1 MALTSKQRKFLKQQ
15 AHPLKPVVLIG
26 DAGLTDAVVAAAEE
40 AIAHHELIKVR
51 FQQGDREE
59 RRAATEALAERLG
72 AEPVQAIGRVTIF
85 YRPAEE
91 PVIQLPG

>member
-26 DAGLTDAVVAAAEE
+26 DAGLSEAVVNAAEE

-59 RRAATEALAERLG
+59 RRAASEALAERLC

-85 YRPAEE
+85 YRPAAE
-91 PVIQLPG
+91 PVIQLP